1 MEKSDKEATK
11 MEEEEEREPSLAEE
25 ANYVKGTQPPEKR
38 LQTSGRA
45 KKKKKKVLIE
55 EQVEGETSDAPF
67 ATL

>member
-11 MEEEEEREPSLAEE
+11 MEEEEDREPSLAGE

-45 KKKKKKVLIE
+45 KKKKSINR
-55 EQVEGETSDAPF
+55 GTSGGRNI
-67 ATL
+67 